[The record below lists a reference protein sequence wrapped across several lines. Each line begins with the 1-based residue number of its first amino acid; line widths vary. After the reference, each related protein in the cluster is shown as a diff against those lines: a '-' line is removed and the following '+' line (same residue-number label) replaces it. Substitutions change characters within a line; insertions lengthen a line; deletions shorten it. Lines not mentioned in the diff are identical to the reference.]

1 MIILLSKRA
10 KMLMFTTAGA
20 AGLFIVG
27 AQQAQAATVTAQ
39 SGDTVSKLAD
49 EYGVSINSIEKANNI
64 NSDTHLIF
72 AGQKYDIPDSEKTQT
87 TNNNAQVQQAAQA
100 QQQASAAQAQQQA
113 ASVQQTA
120 QTQQQASAAQAQ
132 QQAASVQQTAQTQ
145 QASNAAT
152 KQAASTGGSTYSQFI
167 AAGGTDALW
176 NTVVQPESGGNPNA
190 VSPNGYHGLG
200 QTKEGWGYGSV
211 ASQTAGM
218 LNYATSRYG
227 SVGGAVAFRQAHG
240 WW

>member
-87 TNNNAQVQQAAQA
+87 TNTTQTQTQTTNNNAQVQQAAQA
-100 QQQASAAQAQQQA
+100 
-113 ASVQQTA
+113 
-120 QTQQQASAAQAQ
+120 QQQASAAQAQ

-200 QTKEGWGYGSV
+200 QTKESWGYGSV

-240 WW
+240 CW

>member
-87 TNNNAQVQQAAQA
+87 TNNNAQVQQ
-100 QQQASAAQAQQQA
+100 
-113 ASVQQTA
+113 
-120 QTQQQASAAQAQ
+120 AAQAQ

>member
-120 QTQQQASAAQAQ
+120 QTQQ
-132 QQAASVQQTAQTQ
+132 
-145 QASNAAT
+145 ASNAAT

-200 QTKEGWGYGSV
+200 QTKESWGYGSV

>member
-20 AGLFIVG
+20 AGLFVVG

-39 SGDTVSKLAD
+39 SGDTVSELAD
-49 EYGVSINSIEKANNI
+49 EYGVSVNSIEKANNI

-72 AGQKYDIPDSEKTQT
+72 AGQKYEIPDSEKTQT
-87 TNNNAQVQQAAQA
+87 TENTQTQQTNTAQVQQAAQA

-120 QTQQQASAAQAQ
+120 QTQQASTAA
-132 QQAASVQQTAQTQ
+132 TQ
-145 QASNAAT
+145 Q
-152 KQAASTGGSTYSQFI
+152 GGSTYSQFI

-200 QTKEGWGYGSV
+200 QTKESWGYGSV

-218 LNYATSRYG
+218 LNYANSRYG
-227 SVGGAVAFRQAHG
+227 SVAGAVAFRQAHG

>member
-120 QTQQQASAAQAQ
+120 QTQQ
-132 QQAASVQQTAQTQ
+132 
-145 QASNAAT
+145 ASNAAT